1 MGLLNNDNYIDP
13 FKGADYIDPGKNAEK
28 LSSNVDREH
37 AQREAYEQQRYA
49 KQQQTPQRTP
59 TPPQE
64 PRHTPQQALVNRQ
77 TPISRTTRTRKSRI
91 PIIIIAIAVLTIIAM
106 NLVGTIV
113 SHGGLDSIAD
123 RLDPTPKNMSS
134 SPNRRP
140 STKPAAICT
149 HTVGWRSPSPSRTW
163 KSDQLTSTDSR
174 R

>member
-13 FKGADYIDPGKNAEK
+13 FKGAGLTSTPGKNAENYPATWTASMHNAK
-28 LSSNVDREH
+28 HTNSS
-37 AQREAYEQQRYA
+37 A
-49 KQQQTPQRTP
+49 TPNNSRHPTHP

-123 RLDPTPKNMSS
+123 RLDPNTENMSS